1 MRQTYLT
8 DDQAQ
13 FLREEKESL
22 AGIQQALVSLDT
34 PQESLDRLQKAIL
47 QLDELFLVVVTGEFN
62 AGKSALLNA
71 LLGEQILREGATPT
85 TSRVTLV
92 KWGEEPTEEILDEGF
107 ATYTHPLPILQ
118 ELNIVDTPGTNAVIR
133 QHERLTNEFVP
144 RSDLVLFATSA
155 DRPMTESESQFLER
169 ILTWGKKVVFV
180 LNKVDILEDESALDE
195 ITKFVTQHA
204 AKMLG
209 NAPDLF
215 PVSAKLA
222 QRALQEADPDKA
234 QTLWQDSRLGALE
247 AYINSTLDDN
257 SRLALKFNNPI
268 GVAENLVAQAD
279 ERIRAQVDL
288 LVEDTA
294 TSAALKTAINAYEND
309 LLAELSPRLAEVEN
323 IVHRLENRGMDFFE
337 RKLRLPNIGELIR
350 GDKIRDEFERE
361 VLTELPNQI
370 ESQVR
375 RIIDWFVQKDL
386 HEWQQ
391 VMNYLQR
398 RQSKNLDHIVGDAQ
412 APRQAD
418 RRDLIDSVGKTVR
431 NIVES
436 YDREKEARELAY
448 NVEGAV
454 AQMALL
460 EAGAVGLGAI
470 VTFAVLSSA
479 LDITGTLAA
488 GTLAVVGF
496 FVIPFKRKRA
506 KENFKEKMTTLRS
519 TLNDA
524 LMHQFNDESERA
536 LTRMR
541 EGVAPYIRYVDAERE
556 RIETAKASIA
566 EMRQTLSRLRARS
579 EAVLEE

>member
-13 FLREEKESL
+13 FLRDEKESL

-133 QHERLTNEFVP
+133 QHERLTDEFVP

-195 ITKFVTQHA
+195 ITQFVTQHA

-279 ERIRAQVDL
+279 ERIRAQIDL

-460 EAGAVGLGAI
+460 EAGAVGLGAV

-524 LMHQFNDESERA
+524 LIHQFNDESERA

-556 RIETAKASIA
+556 RIEAAKASIA
-566 EMRQTLSRLRARS
+566 DMRQTLSRLRARS